1 MKVRKPQLL
10 HYDAI
15 LFDVDGTLIDSAPG
29 ILHTLEEVFQKMGV
43 DVTGVNLRRYLGPPL
58 RKSFGEHFTELD
70 KIEQA
75 TRLYRESYAVKGSHE
90 CAAYSGAAE
99 MLQRL
104 KDAGLILCTAT
115 SKPTEVVTPILEEK
129 GLAPFFDFIGG
140 ASMDESR
147 DTKTDVVHYVLSQP
161 MLQGKRV
168 LMVGDRNDACAARQ
182 TAVWTLPVH
191 CTAMAAAKSL
201 RPSTRCCWP
210 RAAPTLPTSCW
221 SSVPETTRNKGNGE
235 NYETEYTT
243 GKTVAD
249 AHAEA
254 GSAGV
259 HCVCTGG
266 AADHWHHPCPDP
278 PWQGT
283 GCLFGAAGHRAACG

>member
-1 MKVRKPQLL
+1 
-10 HYDAI
+10 
-15 LFDVDGTLIDSAPG
+15 
-29 ILHTLEEVFQKMGV
+29 MGV

-58 RKSFGEHFTELD
+58 RKSFGEYFTELD

-168 LMVGDRNDACAARQ
+168 LMVGDRNDDMR
-182 TAVWTLPVH
+182 
-191 CTAMAAAKSL
+191 
-201 RPSTRCCWP
+201 
-210 RAAPTLPTSCW
+210 
-221 SSVPETTRNKGNGE
+221 
-235 NYETEYTT
+235 
-243 GKTVAD
+243 
-249 AHAEA
+249 
-254 GSAGV
+254 
-259 HCVCTGG
+259 G
-266 AADHWHHPCPDP
+266 AADCGLD
-278 PWQGT
+278 
-283 GCLFGAAGHRAACG
+283 AAGALYGYGSREELAPFHPVLLAESCADLADQLLEQRA